1 MTYRVP
7 GACALPVRTLVA
19 SELVD
24 EEASVAVLVSRAR
37 AARRRAARR
46 AARAVGLSSVLE
58 GSGLD
63 PIRYMVS
70 TSVHRWSPARWHTLS
85 SQVHAPDGKAH

>member
-37 AARRRAARR
+37 AA
-46 AARAVGLSSVLE
+46 
-58 GSGLD
+58 
-63 PIRYMVS
+63 
-70 TSVHRWSPARWHTLS
+70 
-85 SQVHAPDGKAH
+85 